1 MQFAHCSFNCI
12 PFIQSH
18 CSSTSL
24 ITTHANWIIPAAAAA
39 PRLKHRYLSSG
50 LTHVMMSHVK
60 LLFDAAV
67 VSGGVSWW
75 CLNPPVMH
83 KEPFSD
89 TVILSP
95 TVSNWKSLL
104 CVLSWRGPRYLVDK
118 LWNNSDTDEAQKIS
132 GQLDPN
138 PDPLIMCATSQL
150 VAL

>member
-12 PFIQSH
+12 PFIQSQ

-24 ITTHANWIIPAAAAA
+24 ITTHANWIFPAGAA
-39 PRLKHRYLSSG
+39 PQLRHWYLSSA
-50 LTHVMMSHVK
+50 LTQLLMSHVK
-60 LLFDAAV
+60 VLFDAAV

-75 CLNPPVMH
+75 GRNPPMMH

-89 TVILSP
+89 TVILADCLKLKKSP
-95 TVSNWKSLL
+95 L
-104 CVLSWRGPRYLVDK
+104 CLISEILGDK
-118 LWNNSDTDEAQKIS
+118 LWNNSETDEAHKIS

-138 PDPLIMCATSQL
+138 PDPLIMCVTSQL